1 MGKILILNGS
11 PRAPKTNSKQYAE
24 IFSSLCKE
32 KTVYLPL
39 TKKNHGEI
47 CQNLEGVSDLL
58 LVFPLYA
65 DGVPVTLLSFLNTL
79 EQNPPQE
86 RPTVSVMVNCG
97 FLEPRQ
103 NNVAVE
109 IIRTFCQQNGLPF
122 GSVLKIASGEAILS
136 TPFRFL
142 VRSSIRKFASA
153 IVSHKPRTLSVTMP
167 LPKKMFIRASTLF
180 WENYGKRNGLTK
192 ESRWKRWKSKA
203 KQTWENVPRE
213 TFCKGRENSCRKQAI
228 NAICKRAQCKI
239 VDQS

>member
-11 PRAPKTNSKQYAE
+11 PRAPKSNSKQYAE

-32 KTVYLPL
+32 KTVYFPL
-39 TKKNHGEI
+39 TKKNHREI
-47 CQNLEGVSDLL
+47 FQNLEGVSDLL

-79 EQNPPQE
+79 EKYPPQKK
-86 RPTVSVMVNCG
+86 PTVSVMVNCG

-109 IIRTFCQQNGLPF
+109 IIRMFCQQNGFPF
-122 GSVLKIASGEAILS
+122 GSVLKIASGEVILS

-142 VRSSIRKFASA
+142 VQSSIRKFASA

-192 ESRWKRWKSKA
+192 E
-203 KQTWENVPRE
+203 QME
-213 TFCKGRENSCRKQAI
+213 TMEIEGETDLGKCST
-228 NAICKRAQCKI
+228 
-239 VDQS
+239 